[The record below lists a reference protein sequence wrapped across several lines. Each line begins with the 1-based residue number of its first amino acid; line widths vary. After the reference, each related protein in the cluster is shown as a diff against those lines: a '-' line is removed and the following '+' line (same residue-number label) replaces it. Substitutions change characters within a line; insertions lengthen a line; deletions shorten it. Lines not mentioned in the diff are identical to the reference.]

1 LVDLETAELPLAAAA
16 PGCTMTAAIA
26 AALPMST
33 ARREETTGFDFS
45 LFTIVISSCCILQFG
60 FQDKPEA
67 ST

>member
-33 ARREETTGFDFS
+33 ARRDEDTSGFDFS
-45 LFTIVISSCCILQFG
+45 LFTIVISSCRIL
-60 FQDKPEA
+60 
-67 ST
+67 